1 MRVARNWDALKSA
14 RNRNQLVFLGLPIHF
29 RGMICKWFSLTSL
42 FLFLIVSNSRAADP
56 IVKRPNFIFILADD
70 LGWSDLGCYGHAQLK
85 TPNIDR
91 LAKEGTLFTQ
101 FYVNGSVC
109 SPSRCAF
116 LTGQFPARHKIH
128 GHYADHSVN
137 AARGMNDWLDPKV
150 PNVPALLHDAGYA
163 TAHFGKWHLGHG
175 EGAPPPTDYGFD
187 ETRTVNANGPG
198 WDEPDVTF
206 RAKSSAAIVDETIRF
221 ITAHKD
227 KPFYVNVW
235 MLIPHAVLNPTE
247 EQMQPY
253 EQLNPGGKDF
263 PFKSAAQIFYG
274 SVTDMDKH
282 IGRLLKT
289 LDERGLAENTVIL
302 FSSDNG
308 PEDIHVK
315 NAGHSGVGSA
325 GPFRGRKRSLY
336 EGGIRVPGIIRWPGK
351 IPAGKIDNTSVV
363 AGVDWLP
370 SVCKLA
376 GIKIPSSHKL
386 DGENVSDIFLGNS
399 RARVTPL
406 FWEWRFHIAGEPFH
420 HSPMLAIREGDWKLL
435 MNPDRSRVELY
446 EIKKDLTQLNN
457 VAEKNPDV
465 VARLSEKVLA
475 WQKEL
480 PPGPMDPAVGQ
491 MSYPWPSKEKSAAP
505 PGAAKKRRANEN

>member
-1 MRVARNWDALKSA
+1 M
-14 RNRNQLVFLGLPIHF
+14 FT
-29 RGMICKWFSLTSL
+29 KWFSIVALC
-42 FLFLIVSNSRAADP
+42 LIAFVGNSRAEDHSG
-56 IVKRPNFIFILADD
+56 KRPNFIFILADD

-116 LTGQFPARHKIH
+116 LTGQYPARHKIH
-128 GHYADHSVN
+128 GHYAEHTLN
-137 AARGMNDWLDPKV
+137 ATRGMNHWLDPKV
-150 PNVPALLHDAGYA
+150 PNVAALLQKSGYA

-175 EGAPPPTDYGFD
+175 EGAPSPNEYGFD
-187 ETRTVNANGPG
+187 ETRTVNANGPT
-198 WDEPDVTF
+198 WDEPDLTF

-227 KPFYVNVW
+227 KPFYVNAW
-235 MLIPHAVLNPTE
+235 MLIPHALLNPSE
-247 EQMQPY
+247 EQMKPY
-253 EQLNPGGKDF
+253 EYLNPGGKDF
-263 PFKSAAQIFYG
+263 PIKSAAQIFYG

-282 IGRLLKT
+282 VGRLLKA
-289 LDERGLAENTVIL
+289 LDELGLAENTMVF

-308 PEDIHVK
+308 PEDIHVS

-351 IPAGKIDNTSVV
+351 IPAGKIDDTSVV
-363 AGVDWLP
+363 SAVDWLP
-370 SVCKLA
+370 SVVKLA
-376 GIKIPSSHKL
+376 GVKIPDGHKL
-386 DGENVSDIFLGNS
+386 DGEDLSDVFLGHS

-406 FWEWRFHIAGEPFH
+406 FWEWRFRIAGEPYH
-420 HSPMLAIREGDWKLL
+420 HSPMLSIREGDWKLL
-435 MNPDRSRVELY
+435 LNPDRSRVELY

-457 VAEKNPDV
+457 VAEKHPEI
-465 VARLSEKVLA
+465 VARMSETILA

-480 PPGPMDPAVGQ
+480 PPGPTDPGVGKTI
-491 MSYPWPSKEKSAAP
+491 YPWPVESKKP
-505 PGAAKKRRANEN
+505 KLAK

>member
-1 MRVARNWDALKSA
+1 MAI
-14 RNRNQLVFLGLPIHF
+14 Q
-29 RGMICKWFSLTSL
+29 
-42 FLFLIVSNSRAADP
+42 FLFVLMKRLLVLLLLWTMCCVLPAVNTPA
-56 IVKRPNFIFILADD
+56 KRPNFIFILADD
-70 LGWSDLGCYGHAQLK
+70 LGWSDLGCYGHPQLK
-85 TPNIDR
+85 TPNLDR
-91 LAKEGTLFTQ
+91 LAKQGTLFTQ

-116 LTGQFPARHKIH
+116 MTGQYPARHKIH
-128 GHYADHSVN
+128 GHYAEHAVN
-137 AARGMNDWLDPKV
+137 AARGMNNWLDPKV
-150 PNVPALLHDAGYA
+150 PNVAALLHQAGYA

-187 ETRTVNANGPG
+187 ESRTINANGAG
-198 WDEPDVTF
+198 WTEPDGSF

-227 KPFYVNVW
+227 KPFYVNAW
-235 MLIPHAVLNPTE
+235 MLIPHATLNPTE

-253 EQLNPGGKDF
+253 ANLQPGGKDF

-282 IGRLLKT
+282 IGRLLKA
-289 LDERGLAENTVIL
+289 LDDLGLAENTVIL

-308 PEDIHVK
+308 PEDIHVS

-336 EGGIRVPGIIRWPGK
+336 EGGIRVPGIVRWPGK
-351 IPAGKIDNTSVV
+351 IPAGQIDNQSVV
-363 AGVDWLP
+363 AGVDWPP

-376 GIKIPSSHKL
+376 GVEIPAAHKL
-386 DGENVSDIFLGNS
+386 DGEDASDVFLGHP
-399 RARVTPL
+399 RARGAPL
-406 FWEWRFHIAGEPFH
+406 MWEWRFRIAGEPFH
-420 HSPMLAIREGDWKLL
+420 HSPMLAIRDSDWKLL
-435 MNPDRSRVELY
+435 LNPDRSRVELY

-457 VAEKNPDV
+457 VAEKNPEV
-465 VARLSEKVLA
+465 VARLSEKVLS

-480 PPGPMDPAVGQ
+480 PSGPADPGGGQ
-491 MSYPWPSKEKSAAP
+491 VIYPWPSKEKSSTPVPAR
-505 PGAAKKRRANEN
+505 KKQATEN